1 MEQVLIAADRDRG
14 EQHRRAET
22 QPQPRA
28 ALVRARSE
36 QHAGKEKLELQ
47 GQEGRHRIIEARRP
61 GEQRNRHTAA
71 RRSEEHTSELQSL
84 MRISYAVFCL
94 KKKKTQTEPLRL
106 ATRHINLT
114 DIS

>member
-28 ALVRARSE
+28 ALARARSE

-47 GQEGRHRIIEARRP
+47 GQEGRHRIIEARCP
-61 GEQRNRHTAA
+61 GEQRDDHPAA
-71 RRSEEHTSELQSL
+71 RRDKRRSDPARSEEHTSELQSL
-84 MRISYAVFCL
+84 MRISYAVFCW
-94 KKKKTQTEPLRL
+94 KKK
-106 ATRHINLT
+106 
-114 DIS
+114 

>member
-47 GQEGRHRIIEARRP
+47 GQEGRHRLIEARRT
-61 GEQRNRHTAA
+61 GEQRNRPPAA
-71 RRSEEHTSELQSL
+71 RRDTPRSEPDERSEERRAGKEWVGLLRSGWEPYQT
-84 MRISYAVFCL
+84 I
-94 KKKKTQTEPLRL
+94 KK
-106 ATRHINLT
+106 
-114 DIS
+114 